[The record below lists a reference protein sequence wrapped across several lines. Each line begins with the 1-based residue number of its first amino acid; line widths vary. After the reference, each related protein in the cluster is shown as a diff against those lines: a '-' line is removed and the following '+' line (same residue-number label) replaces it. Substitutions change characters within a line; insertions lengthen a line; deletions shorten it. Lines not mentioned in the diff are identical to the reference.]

1 MGGVWNFFAT
11 AAEIHRPFDTK
22 TKTGAPKELSANSTM
37 GAQFCAIKRHVLK
50 ENWQPGSLF
59 CSLPHSLHVSRQAW
73 VLSFADF
80 SVAKSKVHQTFS
92 NIIRR
97 FYLFY
102 VFSAPSSMISAVQR
116 CENMFLLPHSSGW
129 KFATNSN
136 QIVTCVRKGG
146 VLPEAKLKVVEIVA
160 ISNKQSGC
168 RTICITIK
176 KFVWTFCSTSNTTE
190 AGRRV
195 LIEMF
200 FLWYN

>member
-1 MGGVWNFFAT
+1 MFWRK
-11 AAEIHRPFDTK
+11 I
-22 TKTGAPKELSANSTM
+22 
-37 GAQFCAIKRHVLK
+37 
-50 ENWQPGSLF
+50 WQNGNLF

-176 KFVWTFCSTSNTTE
+176 SLFERFATHPTQQKLGGEC
-190 AGRRV
+190 
-195 LIEMF
+195 
-200 FLWYN
+200 